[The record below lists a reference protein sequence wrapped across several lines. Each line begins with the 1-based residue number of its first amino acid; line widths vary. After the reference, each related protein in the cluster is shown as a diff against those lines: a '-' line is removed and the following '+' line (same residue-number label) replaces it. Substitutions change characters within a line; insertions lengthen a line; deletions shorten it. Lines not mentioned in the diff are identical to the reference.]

1 MSSLTK
7 ALDEERL
14 KVRNV
19 QFHLESVRLVDVCI
33 RTLLLSFLDLLNG
46 ASNAES
52 LIDELVPFKW
62 TDQKNSR

>member
-52 LIDELVPFKW
+52 LIDELVPFKG